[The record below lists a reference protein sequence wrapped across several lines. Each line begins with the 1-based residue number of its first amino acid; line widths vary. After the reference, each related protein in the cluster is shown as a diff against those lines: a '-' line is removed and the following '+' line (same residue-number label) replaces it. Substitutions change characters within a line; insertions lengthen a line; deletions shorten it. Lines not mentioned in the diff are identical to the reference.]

1 MSPALNHADNDA
13 LLVAYVDDE
22 LEPERRQ
29 ELEQRL
35 RTDASLRER
44 LTALAEGGQQL
55 RASFDALL
63 NTAPRARLH
72 AAFAAALARGPR
84 RRAHRYRGML
94 LAAAAALLLLICGGV
109 AGYFI
114 AKVPAELFEEADA
127 FEEGWIAAV
136 AGQLSLYDA
145 ASVAAISVNDA
156 ENQAQLAKLGDVL
169 KLDLSQPRVTLE
181 GLTLKRAELLHFQG
195 RKVAELF
202 YASAEHGP
210 IAFCIAAEPGGEGEG
225 EVEGRDNLNLM
236 YWTSSGRRFLLIGAA
251 PPERIK
257 ALAATM
263 GERFGS

>member
-1 MSPALNHADNDA
+1 MLPASNYADNDA

-35 RTDASLRER
+35 RSDASLRER
-44 LTALAEGGQQL
+44 LMVLAEGGQKL
-55 RASFDALL
+55 RSSFDALL
-63 NTAPRARLH
+63 NAAPRARLH
-72 AAFAAALARGPR
+72 AAFATALTKGPR
-84 RRAHRYRGML
+84 FRARRYREML

-109 AGYFI
+109 AGYLI
-114 AKVPAELFEEADA
+114 AKGPAELFEEADA

-136 AGQLSLYDA
+136 AGQLALYDA
-145 ASVAAISVNDA
+145 ASVAAIPANDA
-156 ENQAQLAKLGDVL
+156 ETQAQLAKLEDAL
-169 KLDLSQPRVTLE
+169 KLDLSEPRVTLQ

-195 RKVAELF
+195 RKVAELL
-202 YASAEHGP
+202 YASAVYGP

-225 EVEGRDNLNLM
+225 EAESRDDLNLM

-251 PPERIK
+251 PPERIN